1 MGIHSDSRP
10 FVCDTCGRAFRD
22 NSTLKAHTR
31 VHSGEKPYK
40 CKLCDKSFT
49 QRAGLNYHKAVH
61 AGEKPHK
68 CNQCDYA
75 TAKKASLFYHVRTIH
90 KTSDNEL
97 VKPEEAMMVQC
108 NEEGEGDCPAP
119 TLPSP
124 PSQQGDALFT
134 GSHNSHEQ
142 NKYEEPLSNTLPSFN
157 ILKSYDSSSLQEAIV
172 CEQSRRRDQGAGS
185 EAITEDRFSPY
196 ESHSDPSLSPPLTP
210 PIEEFQ
216 ASESLGPSY
225 SYHSANHSSS
235 HSFTPLNYST
245 TPAFSQRN
253 SDCDNNR
260 YQSFYSQ
267 PHYHYKREAFNLMR
281 GSHETQ
287 ERLKTQATGD
297 NFYGRDA
304 PLP

>member
-1 MGIHSDSRP
+1 MRTHGIGLQIRCELCGKNFTKQSRLQSHINSIHKNIRNFQCQHCDKAFKAKIHLDNHMLQHSGDRPFQCGECGERFRHKLSLISHSRIHSDSRP

-172 CEQSRRRDQGAGS
+172 CEQSRRRDQGTGS

-216 ASESLGPSY
+216 V
-225 SYHSANHSSS
+225 
-235 HSFTPLNYST
+235 
-245 TPAFSQRN
+245 
-253 SDCDNNR
+253 
-260 YQSFYSQ
+260 
-267 PHYHYKREAFNLMR
+267 
-281 GSHETQ
+281 
-287 ERLKTQATGD
+287 
-297 NFYGRDA
+297 
-304 PLP
+304 